1 MMHYHRQSSE
11 RSDQAARSPCPALRA
26 AAAEHGQL
34 PGLFSANRNPHHY
47 DPFHGNNWRPDASSY
62 HNPHNPSGHQGWRH
76 HPVPPQNRPMPV
88 ASYPYPDPFH
98 MAAASGYP
106 HQDQGGPQL
115 IPMMNAPEN
124 QGTPSSLP
132 PFSYRP
138 TLPSMSSTPHI
149 HHARNGSQGSDAT
162 RPGSLPALNPNPNP
176 ILPTTSVQPSRAS
189 LFGDASSLS
198 PHDYMGMSHHLSPLQ
213 AGPYTPQG
221 TSTSSLRHR
230 AELNNRPGSIGEGGN
245 SQSASNSPTRA
256 QTAASQGR
264 NDRSP
269 TRDASSEER
278 RGPSVRYRRA
288 TPTVPRSMASSTP
301 SSESSSDEDAEAGER
316 SPSGYGFL
324 EFLGSGM
331 PEDRVRAQQLLR
343 GTMTAKRV
351 ASKTAIA
358 SLQSIKISDLPQ
370 SDRVCVICYNDYGVQ
385 NPEGINEAPLRLPKC
400 KHVFGDHCIKK
411 WFEENDTC
419 PYCRDKVPS
428 EPQGGRFSQN
438 RTPHHMLQFLHQQ
451 HAHMQMMR
459 RYQQN
464 QSRESNLS
472 GSSDNHS
479 RFGRSLNHHGALVDL
494 YTPGGRLPAWPA
506 YPLERRSPGND
517 ADNARRRPR
526 ARHGPQRTSPSA
538 RSFGGSTTN
547 GSSQNP
553 YYLGANTQLP
563 NHNGRHPTTL
573 PGPSSGS
580 GFEMHLPS
588 PSFYSHVGTQHD
600 PYHNPL
606 TSVNHAATGENFRG
620 SAPHHRADHIPPLS
634 PTIGGPEVD
643 MTNAEQTTPRRAGS
657 HQHS

>member
-1 MMHYHRQSSE
+1 M
-11 RSDQAARSPCPALRA
+11 
-26 AAAEHGQL
+26 
-34 PGLFSANRNPHHY
+34 
-47 DPFHGNNWRPDASSY
+47 
-62 HNPHNPSGHQGWRH
+62 
-76 HPVPPQNRPMPV
+76 
-88 ASYPYPDPFH
+88 
-98 MAAASGYP
+98 
-106 HQDQGGPQL
+106 
-115 IPMMNAPEN
+115 
-124 QGTPSSLP
+124 
-132 PFSYRP
+132 
-138 TLPSMSSTPHI
+138 
-149 HHARNGSQGSDAT
+149 
-162 RPGSLPALNPNPNP
+162 
-176 ILPTTSVQPSRAS
+176 
-189 LFGDASSLS
+189 
-198 PHDYMGMSHHLSPLQ
+198 
-213 AGPYTPQG
+213 
-221 TSTSSLRHR
+221 
-230 AELNNRPGSIGEGGN
+230 
-245 SQSASNSPTRA
+245 
-256 QTAASQGR
+256 
-264 NDRSP
+264 
-269 TRDASSEER
+269 
-278 RGPSVRYRRA
+278 
-288 TPTVPRSMASSTP
+288 
-301 SSESSSDEDAEAGER
+301 
-316 SPSGYGFL
+316 
-324 EFLGSGM
+324 
-331 PEDRVRAQQLLR
+331 
-343 GTMTAKRV
+343 
-351 ASKTAIA
+351 
-358 SLQSIKISDLPQ
+358 
-370 SDRVCVICYNDYGVQ
+370 
-385 NPEGINEAPLRLPKC
+385 RLPKC

-479 RFGRSLNHHGALVDL
+479 RFGRSLNHHGYVSFSSFQAACTNYRGSALVDL

-553 YYLGANTQLP
+553 VRHSPFSLGSGLGGENVPPLTFPQQYYLGANTQLP